1 MAAATPSR
9 LGQIETSGAVDAL
22 WLKVFAGEVLTYF
35 NNETVFLDKHVI
47 RTISQGKSAQFPAI
61 GKTTAAYHTPGA
73 EITGNTIKANER
85 VITLDDILISP
96 VFVADIDEMKNHYE
110 VRAEYRNQMVA
121 ALSQNFDKVVA
132 QNIILAARTAG
143 IADSPGGTQATNA
156 NYGTN
161 SDTLAT
167 GLFSAAQSL
176 DEKQAPSQER
186 FCALKPAQYY
196 LAAQNTKLVNRD
208 WGGAYDAGGGAY
220 KSGRFDSLAGLTIVK
235 TNNLPNGTNVNTG
248 PAAYQ
253 VDATNSVF
261 IVWQRGA
268 VGTLKRADIS
278 VRADYDPRRLG
289 TLMNAMY
296 LMGHGVLRP
305 QVAVEGKSA

>member
-1 MAAATPSR
+1 M
-9 LGQIETSGAVDAL
+9 
-22 WLKVFAGEVLTYF
+22 
-35 NNETVFLDKHVI
+35 
-47 RTISQGKSAQFPAI
+47 GKQFPAI

-73 EITGNTIKANER
+73 EIGGLAIKANER

-110 VRAEYRNQMVA
+110 VKAEYRNQMVQ
-121 ALSQNFDKVVA
+121 ALSQNFDKVVS
-132 QNIILAARTAG
+132 QVGVIAARTAG
-143 IADSPGGTQATNA
+143 MADSPGGTVLTNA
-156 NYGTN
+156 AYGSN
-161 SDTLAT
+161 SDTLAA
-167 GLFSAAQSL
+167 GIFSAVQSF
-176 DEKQAPSQER
+176 DEKFVPDGDR
-186 FCALKPAQYY
+186 WMFLKPAQYY
-196 LAAQNTKLVNRD
+196 LCAQNTKLINRD

-220 KSGRFDSLAGLTIVK
+220 KSGKFESLAGLTICK
-235 TNNLPNGTNVNTG
+235 TNNLASTNVNTG

-253 VDATNSVF
+253 GDFSTTVGLAM
-261 IVWQRGA
+261 QRGA

-305 QVAVEGKSA
+305 AFSCEFKTS